1 MKNTI
6 LASVALSVAV
16 IGLFLINGCTEQKP
30 AENKVIVSPEKQEV
44 VKEGYS
50 GSNKPVVVSHKEFTG
65 GGNKIKVINPEK
77 QEIVKEGFSGSKP
90 TVVGKTE
97 EFVGAEKPV
106 SVPEKTQGT
115 PQLDTEKVIETIEKE
130 LETIEKELKELDKE
144 LK

>member
-30 AENKVIVSPEKQEV
+30 AENKVIVSPEKQE
-44 VKEGYS
+44 
-50 GSNKPVVVSHKEFTG
+50 
-65 GGNKIKVINPEK
+65 
-77 QEIVKEGFSGSKP
+77 IVKEGFSGSKP

-106 SVPEKTQGT
+106 PVPEKTQGT

-130 LETIEKELKELDKE
+130 LETIETELKELDKE